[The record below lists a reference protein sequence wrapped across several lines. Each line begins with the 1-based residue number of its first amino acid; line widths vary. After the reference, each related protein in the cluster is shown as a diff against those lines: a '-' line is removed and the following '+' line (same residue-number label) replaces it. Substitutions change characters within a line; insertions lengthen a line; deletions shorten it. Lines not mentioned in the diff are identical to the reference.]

1 MPLKIQ
7 KQILVWG
14 WIFSALLLQACS
26 NPKETSQN
34 DYLIKVKDNY
44 IMPAEYNK
52 AFETALA
59 ESLPYKTN
67 LDASALKEAKLRLVG
82 QLVDKMLIKER
93 AQELGIE
100 ISAAEIEEAVAVIK
114 QDYPDETFKQ
124 VLLEN
129 AVSYPLWLEGLKER
143 LLMEKV
149 IDRDIT
155 AKIIINPE
163 DIETYY
169 IKNYPA
175 PGSASGSASGSAPGS
190 AFGTTLKIPTKDVQ
204 GVIIKQLRRE
214 KTEQAYNAWIKSL
227 RESFTV
233 DINQQLL
240 EKIIREK

>member
-1 MPLKIQ
+1 MSYLSKRGVLSLRIQ
-7 KQILVWG
+7 KIILLWG

-26 NPKETSQN
+26 NPKETGQN

-52 AFETALA
+52 AFETAQA
-59 ESLPYKTN
+59 ESLPYKTD
-67 LDASALKEAKLRLVG
+67 LDVNALKEAKLRLVG

-93 AQELGIE
+93 AKELNIE
-100 ISAAEIEEAVAVIK
+100 INPAELEEAVAMIK
-114 QDYPDETFKQ
+114 KDYPDETFEQ

-143 LLMEKV
+143 LLIEKV
-149 IDRDIT
+149 IEQDIT

-163 DIETYY
+163 DIEIYY
-169 IKNYPA
+169 TKNYPA
-175 PGSASGSASGSAPGS
+175 PGPG
-190 AFGTTLKIPTKDVQ
+190 ATLKIPTEDIQ
-204 GVIIKQLRRE
+204 NVIIKQLRRE

-233 DINQQLL
+233 DINQELL

>member
-26 NPKETSQN
+26 NPKETSRN

-82 QLVDKMLIKER
+82 QFVDKMLIKER

-100 ISAAEIEEAVAVIK
+100 ISAVELDKAVAMIK

-149 IDRDIT
+149 IGRDIT
-155 AKIIINPE
+155 ARIIINPE

-175 PGSASGSASGSAPGS
+175 TGS
-190 AFGTTLKIPTKDVQ
+190 AFGTTLKIPTKDIQ

-233 DINQQLL
+233 DINQPLL